1 MGASGTVNRHV
12 VGLRPELHYSIC
24 CRLVGVDASFP
35 MVGICVTVNIVV
47 MRICYRH
54 INSTNL
60 QQIEV
65 IEFPASAR
73 RSSQVASTSSTSVV
87 DNTID
92 LPLQNYVSHEDGTKF
107 QRKIPIYLAISNF
120 LTTQYE
126 REERIHDKKKLDSS
140 SRFDTKTA
148 CDG

>member
-65 IEFPASAR
+65 IV
-73 RSSQVASTSSTSVV
+73 SSFGTAMVASGV
-87 DNTID
+87 N
-92 LPLQNYVSHEDGTKF
+92 
-107 QRKIPIYLAISNF
+107 
-120 LTTQYE
+120 
-126 REERIHDKKKLDSS
+126 KLDE
-140 SRFDTKTA
+140 
-148 CDG
+148 CC